1 VDTLKINSITTLIK
15 ELPQTHVVELQN
27 NLIFLLPKNYQV
39 GNKNLPPLS
48 QYIDYSEYNDIVDIF
63 NQQSELLVQDIN
75 TLVLFSTKPFNLRL
89 NLTNEILQNIYQFS
103 YTSSNIIDVYVSNS
117 STTDNIDISYLYANT
132 NLLGSSYVYT

>member
-1 VDTLKINSITTLIK
+1 MDTLKINSITTLIK

>member
-1 VDTLKINSITTLIK
+1 MDTLKINSITTLIK

-27 NLIFLLPKNYQV
+27 NLIFLLPTNYQV

-48 QYIDYSEYNDIVDIF
+48 QYIEYSEYNDIVDIF

-75 TLVLFSTKPFNLRL
+75 TLVLFSTKPFNLRI

-103 YTSSNIIDVYVSNS
+103 YTSANIIDVYVSNS

-132 NLLGSSYVYT
+132 NLLGSSYVYS